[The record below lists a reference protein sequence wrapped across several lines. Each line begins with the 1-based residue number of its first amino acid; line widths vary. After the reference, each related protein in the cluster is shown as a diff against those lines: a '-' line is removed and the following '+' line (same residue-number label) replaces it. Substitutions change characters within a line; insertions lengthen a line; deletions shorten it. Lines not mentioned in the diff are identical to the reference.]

1 MPRHLTY
8 RAVEAGEAGSDAH
21 RAVALFMF
29 GGIVFMGECC
39 VALKMGV
46 STEQVDE
53 SMRQFL
59 TSLRS
64 SSCKA
69 GARTLTM
76 YRHVAVWVTQQMY
89 LLFED
94 FHHRAFEIFL

>member
-76 YRHVAVWVTQQMY
+76 YRHVAVWVTEQMY

-94 FHHRAFEIFL
+94 FHHRL